1 MKKEKFFE
9 IGMIVVVLGF
19 LGWIT
24 WGQFSL
30 AGAKSRDTERKTSL
44 HEVSKIIRLYYKDYG
59 KLPDEDLLNSLWGKE
74 WKDGGYTYMATV
86 PKENYLKDKE
96 YCYSVG
102 DDGLRFYLFADLEN
116 RKDEDCSKDLWKC
129 EGNDYCYRDEL
140 EVSEEIN

>member
-1 MKKEKFFE
+1 MKKKNFLE
-9 IGMIVVVLGF
+9 IGIIVIVLGV

-59 KLPDEDLLNSLWGKE
+59 KLPSEDLVNSLWGKE
-74 WKDGGYTYMATV
+74 WKDGNYTYMTTV
-86 PKENYLKDKE
+86 PKENYLENKE
-96 YCYSVG
+96 YCYGVG

-129 EGNDYCYRDEL
+129 GGNYYCYRDEL